1 MSEEE
6 AIEKLSPSDFLKWAR
21 ANWYKG

>member
-6 AIEKLSPSDFLKWAR
+6 AVDKLSPAEFLKWSR
-21 ANWYKG
+21 ANWYKE

>member
-1 MSEEE
+1 MSEDE
-6 AIEKLSPSDFLKWAR
+6 AVDKLSPSDFLKWSR

>member
-1 MSEEE
+1 MSEDE
-6 AIEKLSPSDFLKWAR
+6 AVEKLSPSDFLKWSR